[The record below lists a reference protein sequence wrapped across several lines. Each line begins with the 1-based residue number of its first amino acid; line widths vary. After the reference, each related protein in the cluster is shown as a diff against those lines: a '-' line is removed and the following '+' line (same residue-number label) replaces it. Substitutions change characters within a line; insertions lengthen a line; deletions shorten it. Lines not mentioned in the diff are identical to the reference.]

1 MHEMN
6 RAIQCMELVAV
17 LIPTEV
23 PSTPI
28 YESDSDSESSSEVI
42 SQGLSEMI
50 PTEATSLS
58 SQVQCDGGS
67 SRSSSL
73 VDSIS
78 QLAVSLNDYIGKN
91 MHNSTC
97 SSSRKVLSANQLGV
111 SAQSS
116 HRSSSQKSRAQAISS
131 KMLQESDS
139 DTDGERW
146 SPKAKPQPPVD
157 MSSNSRTMWVPKHLS
172 PTSLLPERTMHYSD
186 PLNFTMRLPRER
198 TEPWSSPPNLR
209 KEVLKQKPLRPPWVT
224 KKQCINAAIPQKTL
238 QASLGARNVDNDSPC
253 SESGVSNATPEL
265 PPHPLM
271 CRLGLESSRAQG
283 GTVAVTNDQS
293 EKATSSVH
301 DSVNSSSDLH
311 VCNPNKL
318 IRVVSDVIVEEGL
331 DESASDLE
339 DSLHCG
345 LAGPG
350 LPTQGSL
357 EALHYVLK

>member
-1 MHEMN
+1 MPEMN
-6 RAIQCMELVAV
+6 RTIQCMELVAL

-42 SQGLSEMI
+42 SQGLFEMI
-50 PTEATSLS
+50 PTEVTSLS
-58 SQVQCDGGS
+58 SQVQCDHGS

-97 SSSRKVLSANQLGV
+97 SSGRKVLSANQLGV

-116 HRSSSQKSRAQAISS
+116 HRSSSQKSIAQAISS
-131 KMLQESDS
+131 EMLQESDS
-139 DTDGERW
+139 DIDSERW
-146 SPKAKPQPPVD
+146 SPKAKPQPPMD
-157 MSSNSRTMWVPKHLS
+157 MGSNSRTMWVPKQLS

-209 KEVLKQKPLRPPWVT
+209 KEVLKQKTLHPPWVT
-224 KKQCINAAIPQKTL
+224 KRQCVNTDIPQKTL
-238 QASLGARNVDNDSPC
+238 HASLGARDGDNDSQC
-253 SESGVSNATPEL
+253 SESSVNDATPEL

-283 GTVAVTNDQS
+283 GTIAVTNDQS
-293 EKATSSVH
+293 EKPTSSVH
-301 DSVNSSSDLH
+301 DSVSSSSDIH
-311 VCNPNKL
+311 VRNPSKL
-318 IRVVSDVIVEEGL
+318 IRVVGHVIVEGGL

-339 DSLHCG
+339 NSLHCG

>member
-1 MHEMN
+1 
-6 RAIQCMELVAV
+6 MELVAV

-116 HRSSSQKSRAQAISS
+116 HRSSSQKSIAQAINSE
-131 KMLQESDS
+131 MLQESDS

-265 PPHPLM
+265 PPHPLV

-283 GTVAVTNDQS
+283 GTVAVINDQS

-318 IRVVSDVIVEEGL
+318 IRIVSDVIVEEGL